1 MNESLISKLS
11 KLLWTLSYAELQPLG
26 PFNFTHPTEVQTSL
40 YALGSFARFDPS
52 GRFVGVGRFDGLA
65 TIWDLETKA
74 TIRAL
79 GGHVKAVTSL
89 EYVPIGIL
97 VSINSQPNQHLS
109 VGQDIP
115 VMCWLPQKIGMSSF
129 GTFLKSVTHHSDTQL
144 FALMRPFHQRAFI
157 QEIGNWLHLLVSGWT
172 KLIFVSS
179 QIVLSLLN
187 TGEVYLTDLR
197 KKHRSRTEL
206 YEPDGDED
214 GDEQGQ
220 SNKRYGLIL

>member
-1 MNESLISKLS
+1 MNESLISKPS
-11 KLLWTLSYAELQPLG
+11 KLLSTLSYAKLQPLG
-26 PFNFTHPTEVQTSL
+26 PFNFTHPTAVQTSL

-79 GGHVKAVTSL
+79 DGHVKAVTSL

-115 VMCWLPQKIGMSSF
+115 VMC
-129 GTFLKSVTHHSDTQL
+129 
-144 FALMRPFHQRAFI
+144 
-157 QEIGNWLHLLVSGWT
+157 
-172 KLIFVSS
+172 
-179 QIVLSLLN
+179 
-187 TGEVYLTDLR
+187 
-197 KKHRSRTEL
+197 
-206 YEPDGDED
+206 
-214 GDEQGQ
+214 
-220 SNKRYGLIL
+220 